1 MEESKELQGAYKIFR
16 AVIYISLLVEFF
28 EYAINPEMLDHWG
41 GLISHPWPYQ
51 AMDDIAGWE
60 PYLQ

>member
-41 GLISHPWPYQ
+41 GILSDIHDLLSHITT
-51 AMDDIAGWE
+51 AETAC
-60 PYLQ
+60 L

>member
-28 EYAINPEMLDHWG
+28 EYAINPEMLDHWEIG
-41 GLISHPWPYQ
+41 RASCR
-51 AMDDIAGWE
+51 E
-60 PYLQ
+60 RV

>member
-28 EYAINPEMLDHWG
+28 EYAINPAV
-41 GLISHPWPYQ
+41 SYQ
-51 AMDDIAGWE
+51 TSMAVSSNG
-60 PYLQ
+60 